1 MRQMYKMDEMLI
13 VSRDREQRERFL
25 THYVFDVLS
34 GRKDRDSED
43 KNRISIQIAQS
54 LYFGFLMAII
64 WPCSK
69 IENTF

>member
-1 MRQMYKMDEMLI
+1 MRQIYKMDEILI
-13 VSRDREQRERFL
+13 VSRDREQLECLIR
-25 THYVFDVLS
+25 YIFDVLS

-54 LYFGFLMAII
+54 LYFRFLMAII

>member
-1 MRQMYKMDEMLI
+1 MDEILI
-13 VSRDREQRERFL
+13 VSRDREQLECLIR
-25 THYVFDVLS
+25 YIFDVLS

>member
-1 MRQMYKMDEMLI
+1 MRQIYKMDEILI
-13 VSRDREQRERFL
+13 VSRDREQLECLIR
-25 THYVFDVLS
+25 YIFDVLS